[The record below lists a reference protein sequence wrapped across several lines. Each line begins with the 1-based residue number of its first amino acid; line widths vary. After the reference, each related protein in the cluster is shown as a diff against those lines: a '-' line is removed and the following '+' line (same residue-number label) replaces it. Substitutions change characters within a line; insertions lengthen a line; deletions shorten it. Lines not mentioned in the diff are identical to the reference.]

1 MSYSKLANNSILFIF
16 IWTMAKRK
24 VKKRSISSKF
34 KALWSSVGLK
44 AAVVFSFIL
53 LLFFSYKLLIDSNIA
68 FRSKKYYFFVEKPI
82 SIHDLADTL
91 ASKKIVN
98 SSLYLR
104 IMAEIYG
111 LNKVQSGLFEFD
123 QGWSSF
129 SIVSQLYNDTSRA
142 YVKTK
147 VKAYK
152 LRKNVVRSTCS
163 YFPEINR
170 SEVWSLLRDKQFL
183 DSIGFNRENVF
194 SIFLPG
200 SYYLPKELEARELLE
215 AMHGNYVNFWG
226 DEERGE
232 KLNKLDL
239 SPEEAMILASIV
251 YSETKLKD
259 EMPLVAGVYL
269 NRLKKNMRL
278 QSDPTVIYAAHK
290 FGKRRVYYK
299 DRRIKSRYNTYLHKG
314 LPPGPIHC
322 TPEVAIDAVLNYSD
336 HDYLYFCAKD
346 DMSGCHLFTQTFDEH
361 KENADKYR
369 KALNRLGV
377 Y

>member
-1 MSYSKLANNSILFIF
+1 
-16 IWTMAKRK
+16 MAKRR
-24 VKKRSISSKF
+24 VKKRSISF
-34 KALWSSVGLK
+34 RFEALLSSVGLK
-44 AAVVFSFIL
+44 AFVVFTFIL

-91 ASKKIVN
+91 ANQKVIN

-104 IMAEIYG
+104 IMAEAYG
-111 LNKVQSGLFEFD
+111 LNKVKDGIFEFE
-123 QGWSSF
+123 QGWSSY
-129 SIVSQLYNDTSRA
+129 SIVNHLDKDTGRA

-152 LRKNVVRSTCS
+152 LRRNVVKSTCS

-170 SEVWSLLRDKQFL
+170 AEVWDLLRDKQFL
-183 DSIGFNRENVF
+183 DSIGFSKENVF
-194 SIFLPG
+194 SIFIPG
-200 SYYLPKELEARELLE
+200 NYFYPKDLNARELLE
-215 AMHGNYVNFWG
+215 AMHGNYVNFWS
-226 DEERGE
+226 EERME

-239 SPEEAMILASIV
+239 AKEEAMILASIV

-269 NRLKKNMRL
+269 NRLKKNMKL

-322 TPEVAIDAVLNYSD
+322 TPAVAIDAVLNYSE

-346 DMSGCHLFTQTFDEH
+346 DMSGCHLFTQTFAEH

-369 KALNRLGV
+369 QALNRLGV